1 MTTTAFS
8 YILISRGG
16 RTNAAKIYIL
26 DFFDSVCKSIG
37 IGDSSIQEVEN
48 TLLLNPNIGD
58 MVEGTGGAR
67 KMRIR
72 LNGRGKSGG
81 GRIIYYDTGTA
92 IHFLMIYTKK
102 MQADLTPSQK
112 KVLHEITR
120 EIRKE

>member
-1 MTTTAFS
+1 MRRKFIFWT
-8 YILISRGG
+8 
-16 RTNAAKIYIL
+16 
-26 DFFDSVCKSIG
+26 FFDSVCKSIG

-92 IHFLMIYTKK
+92 IHFLMIYTKI